1 MILSLMINQSSLQGC
16 IYHYFLDQ
24 LFFDYLSALFCVC
37 FWADGEWIPILA
49 ISRWVIEH
57 NFQLVNI
64 LVFVE

>member
-24 LFFDYLSALFCVC
+24 LFSDYLSALFCVYI
-37 FWADGEWIPILA
+37 WADGEWIPILA